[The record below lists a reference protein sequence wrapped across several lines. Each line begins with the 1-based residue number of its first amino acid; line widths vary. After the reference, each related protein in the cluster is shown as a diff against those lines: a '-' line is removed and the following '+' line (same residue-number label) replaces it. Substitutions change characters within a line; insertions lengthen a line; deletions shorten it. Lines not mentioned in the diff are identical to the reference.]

1 MMKTMK
7 KTIAI
12 ALAFC
17 LAFAGVLSSKGV
29 VANADGN
36 ITFEVESRATAT
48 GGTVYVAK
56 IDNAD
61 YFTTVKVNKNNEAT
75 LGKWEK
81 ADPEVEVS
89 VNPAKATYFAV
100 KKGATI
106 KYFKLA
112 AAEKSKYFASVSYDT
127 STGEP
132 TYGVTNVKKGTALV
146 SSNAE
151 WNRAEGVGALFS
163 TEDAKKA
170 KFIATLEKADNN
182 TYFAIV
188 HEFNAS
194 QDATDSTK
202 IKLKGTT
209 TEIPV
214 TICGT
219 ADSKVVKIKLAKR
232 AKGPAA
238 AINYVKGEVTVP
250 KGCAYRIVSS
260 DGATTL
266 VGGAAKYEGSEASFD
281 ATAAATKAAKVDV
294 SKYSGGTVEVI
305 KKTKTRAS
313 KITAI
318 PVTAAASADG
328 DLSFT
333 SEYVAKTGKVS
344 VVIEN
349 SSSDAVY
356 EYKKVASGKTSWVK
370 IPAKNAKTS
379 KNGKVTVTGLTSG
392 DAVTVRVQGNK
403 AKQLTAGA
411 EYVAYKAVGPA
422 KFKASCDATPT
433 ASGNATG
440 KIKVTFVSGN
450 ATAAYTGLKAE
461 NAVILKAGKTTKKAS
476 IANGVAEFTDLKEG
490 DYEISIVWP
499 AAEAKLYAPI
509 TAQTV
514 KITVAS

>member
-29 VANADGN
+29 VASADGN
-36 ITFEVESRATAT
+36 ITFKVESRATAT

-56 IDNAD
+56 INNAD
-61 YFTTVKVNKNNEAT
+61 YFTTVKVNKKNEAT

-112 AAEKSKYFASVSYDT
+112 AADKSKYFASVSYDT
-127 STGEP
+127 TGKP

-146 SSNAE
+146 SSNAQ
-151 WNRAEGVGALFS
+151 WNRGNGVGALFS

-170 KFIATLEKADNN
+170 KFIATFEKADNN

-260 DGATTL
+260 DGVTTL

-392 DAVTVRVQGNK
+392 NAVTVRVQGNK

-422 KFKASCDATPT
+422 VLKASCDATPT

-450 ATAAYTGLKAE
+450 ATAAYSSLKATG
-461 NAVILKAGKTTKKAS
+461 AVVVKIGKKDKKFD
-476 IANGVAEFTDLKEG
+476 ITNGVAEITDLAEG
-490 DYEISIVWP
+490 SYEVKVVWP

-514 KITVAS
+514 KIEKAS